1 MFDPYLNPGNYF
13 PNELNAQNG
22 AEFVQFALQQIE
34 QNGCYDP
41 DKMGHDLFKCI
52 QLLMLDSLSPIR

>member
-1 MFDPYLNPGNYF
+1 MFESLFKSGNYF

-22 AEFVQFALQQIE
+22 VEFVQFALQQIE

-41 DKMGHDLFKCI
+41 DKMGHDLFECI
-52 QLLMLDSLSPIR
+52 QLLMLGSLPPIR